1 MKKISIALLCISF
14 AFSACQKDALM
25 DSGSNANSAISG
37 GNETAGSLS
46 GTTYFGNNM
55 IMGKGHIR
63 TYVTVDKT
71 GKPLD
76 VGVEFTEAAI
86 NTIDMP
92 MNHSGMHCNT
102 YNLRFHPNATKS
114 LPYDHVSL
122 DWAQTGH
129 GPEGVY
135 DVPHFDI
142 HFYMVSPETQMSI
155 ITDRSYPVGPDAFAH
170 RGPSTVPYSYFPG
183 PFVEMMGTHWIK
195 KEDFSQIMFNR
206 EPFRHTFI
214 YGTHE
219 DKLVFIE
226 PMITLETLRTR
237 ENIITEIDQ
246 PQNFPVINKFYP
258 GNYAITHNAKTRVH
272 RVSLQNFMLQ

>member
-46 GTTYFGNNM
+46 GTTYFGNNV

-76 VGVEFTEAAI
+76 VGVEFSETAI
-86 NTIDMP
+86 NTVDMP
-92 MNHSGMHCNT
+92 MRHSGLHCNT
-102 YNLRFHPNATKS
+102 YNLRFHPNATKG

-122 DWAQTGH
+122 DWAQMGH
-129 GPEGVY
+129 GPDGVY

-142 HFYMVSPETQMSI
+142 HFYMIPTETQMNI
-155 ITDRSYPVGPDAFAH
+155 VADMPYPAGPDAFAAMP
-170 RGPSTVPYSYFPG
+170 PSTIPQTYFPG

-195 KEDFSQIMFNR
+195 KDEFLPLIMG
-206 EPFRHTFI
+206 EQSFRHTFI
-214 YGTHE
+214 YGSHE
-219 DKLVFIE
+219 NRLIFFE
-226 PMITLETLRTR
+226 PMVTLQTLRSKQ
-237 ENIITEIDQ
+237 NIVTAIDQ
-246 PQNFPVINKFYP
+246 PQDYPQANKYYAAD
-258 GNYAITHNAKTRVH
+258 YAITHDAKMKVH
-272 RVSLQNFMLQ
+272 RVSLQNMSLK